1 MRRARVAAVALLLLL
16 GALPSMAAAGQSAPL
31 HSPQALH
38 LSTVPAQ
45 LPADGRSY
53 PAVVISLRD
62 ALNQPTLSLTD
73 ILVYL
78 STSNSTVVT
87 IPQTATILAGHSFV
101 QVSVTTSTKIGSA
114 DIAATSQGLS
124 AANVMVNTVHVA
136 AQPASLSI
144 YVAPRVAVQALVGPD
159 EVFAVQ
165 LRNAAGQPASAGQN
179 ISLVI
184 TSSNS
189 TVIQG
194 IINASVPA
202 GSDLYYGSMKP
213 QAPGT
218 ATLTALA
225 PRLSTGS
232 VDITINPS
240 GAKIAVSVSPATV
253 AEGTNDSVTVSV
265 SVLGMPVQGAAVSV
279 FTTLGAVV
287 PSFGS
292 TDAAGQFVSNYV
304 AGVPGVATVNAT
316 AYSSVIGTLT
326 GAGTIII
333 TSSATATTTSSGPS
347 SIPGLSLVWPYLPI
361 IIAVIVVVAGYAI
374 VKTTLRRRRGSTRDE
389 ERGAQEEEP
398 NRS

>member
-1 MRRARVAAVALLLLL
+1 MKRARVAAVALLLML

-53 PAVVISLRD
+53 PAIVISLRD
-62 ALNQPTLSLTD
+62 AGDLPTLPLAD
-73 ILVYL
+73 VLVYL

-87 IPQTATILAGHSFV
+87 VPQTATILAGHSFV
-101 QVSVTTSTKIGSA
+101 QVSLTTSTKTGSA

-124 AANVMVNTVHVA
+124 AANVMVTTVHVA
-136 AQPASLSI
+136 SQPASLSI
-144 YVAPRVAVQALVGPD
+144 YVAPRVAIQALIGPD

-165 LRNAAGQPASAGQN
+165 LKSAAGQLASVGQN
-179 ISLVI
+179 TSLVI

-189 TVIQG
+189 TIIQG
-194 IINASVPA
+194 IINATITA
-202 GSDLYYGSMKP
+202 GSDLYYGSLKP
-213 QAPGT
+213 QATGT

-232 VDITINPS
+232 AGFTIKPS
-240 GAKIAVSVSPATV
+240 GAMITVSPSPSTV
-253 AEGTNDSVTVSV
+253 AEGTNASVTVSV
-265 SVLGMPVQGAAVSV
+265 SVLGMPVQGADVSV
-279 FTTLGAVV
+279 FTTLGALV

-292 TDAAGQFVSNYV
+292 TDAAGQFVSQYV

-316 AYSSVIGTLT
+316 AYSSVVGTLT
-326 GAGTIII
+326 GASTVII

-374 VKTTLRRRRGSTRDE
+374 VRTTLRRRRGSTRDE
-389 ERGAQEEEP
+389 ERAAQEEEP
-398 NRS
+398 SRS